1 MYKEI
6 IISIG
11 IMVIVIVAD
20 CLTQTYTKKSVNKLS
35 SELDILRNY
44 LIEENENGS
53 KEKEQKVNDSLE
65 KIHSN
70 LAYFIEHDE
79 IEKIET
85 NFTACKSFVNSQSY
99 DLAINE
105 LEKTI
110 FVLNHLTDKNSF
122 NLENIF

>member
-6 IISIG
+6 IIVIG
-11 IMVIVIVAD
+11 IIIAVFLGDV
-20 CLTQTYTKKSVNKLS
+20 LTQNYTKKSVNRLS
-35 SELDILRNY
+35 AELYVLKKY
-44 LIEENENGS
+44 LEEENEYRA
-53 KEKEQKVNDSLE
+53 KEQAQKVNESLE

-85 NFTACKSFVNSQSY
+85 NFTSCKSFVYLKSY
-99 DLAINE
+99 NVAINE

-110 FVLNHLTDKNSF
+110 FVLTHLTDKNSF

>member
-11 IMVIVIVAD
+11 IIGIVIIAD

-35 SELDILRNY
+35 SELDILRKY

-53 KEKEQKVNDSLE
+53 KEQAQKVNDSLE

>member
-6 IISIG
+6 IISVCI
-11 IMVIVIVAD
+11 IVMIIVAD
-20 CLTQTYTKKSVNKLS
+20 LLTQNYTKKSVDKLS
-35 SELDILRNY
+35 SELEVLRNY
-44 LIEENENGS
+44 LIEENDYNA
-53 KEKEQKVNDSLE
+53 KEQAQKVNESIE
-65 KIHSN
+65 NIHSN

-85 NFTACKSFVNSQSY
+85 NFTSCKSFVNSKSY
-99 DLAINE
+99 NLAINE

>member
-6 IISIG
+6 IISVG
-11 IMVIVIVAD
+11 IIILVILGDFFI
-20 CLTQTYTKKSVNKLS
+20 QNYTKKSVNKLS
-35 SELDILRNY
+35 SELDILKGY
-44 LIEENENGS
+44 LEEENEYS
-53 KEKEQKVNDSLE
+53 AKEQAQKVNESLE

-85 NFTACKSFVNSQSY
+85 NFTSCKSFVNSKSY
-99 DLAINE
+99 NLAINE

>member
-6 IISIG
+6 IISVCI
-11 IMVIVIVAD
+11 IVMVIVAD
-20 CLTQTYTKKSVNKLS
+20 LLTQNYTKKSVDKLS
-35 SELDILRNY
+35 SELEVLRNY
-44 LIEENENGS
+44 LIEENDYNAREQA
-53 KEKEQKVNDSLE
+53 QKVNESIE
-65 KIHSN
+65 NIHSN

-85 NFTACKSFVNSQSY
+85 NFTSCKNFVNSKSY
-99 DLAINE
+99 NLAINE

>member
-6 IISIG
+6 IIA
-11 IMVIVIVAD
+11 IVIIVVVILGD
-20 CLTQTYTKKSVNKLS
+20 ILTQNYTKKSVNKLS
-35 SELDILRNY
+35 NELDVLKKY
-44 LIEENENGS
+44 LEEENECS
-53 KEKEQKVNDSLE
+53 AKEQAQKVNDSLE
-65 KIHSN
+65 NIHSN

-85 NFTACKSFVNSQSY
+85 NFTSCKSFIYSKSY
-99 DLAINE
+99 NLAINE

>member
-35 SELDILRNY
+35 YELDILRNY

-53 KEKEQKVNDSLE
+53 KEQAQKVNDSLE

>member
-53 KEKEQKVNDSLE
+53 KEQAQKVNDSLE

>member
-6 IISIG
+6 IISVCI
-11 IMVIVIVAD
+11 IVMVIVAD
-20 CLTQTYTKKSVNKLS
+20 LFTQNYTKKSVNKLS
-35 SELDILRNY
+35 SELDILKNY
-44 LIEENENGS
+44 LVEENEYGA
-53 KEKEQKVNDSLE
+53 KEQAQKANESLE
-65 KIHSN
+65 EIHSN

-85 NFTACKSFVNSQSY
+85 NFTSCKSFVNTKNY
-99 DLAINE
+99 NLAINE